1 MICMV
6 FKWKLIRIKTLVSEM
21 RHNNCLISTEG
32 LKKFEVELIYFTK
45 SCLILHFAC
54 TQLDPCLKN
63 YFQLEGDLPGP
74 NRLQQLNGHEIDLHS
89 RKINCPRLLDSTIS
103 ARAQAGAIALKLKI
117 TTMFSHSYQ
126 RRLVMKSGKHQ

>member
-32 LKKFEVELIYFTK
+32 LKKFEFELEKLFDLT
-45 SCLILHFAC
+45 FAC

-63 YFQLEGDLPGP
+63 YF
-74 NRLQQLNGHEIDLHS
+74 
-89 RKINCPRLLDSTIS
+89 
-103 ARAQAGAIALKLKI
+103 
-117 TTMFSHSYQ
+117 
-126 RRLVMKSGKHQ
+126 

>member
-1 MICMV
+1 MV

-21 RHNNCLISTEG
+21 RHNNCLISTES
-32 LKKFEVELIYFTK
+32 LKKFEFELVYFTK

-54 TQLDPCLKN
+54 TQLDPCL
-63 YFQLEGDLPGP
+63 
-74 NRLQQLNGHEIDLHS
+74 RLQQLNGHEIDLHS

-117 TTMFSHSYQ
+117 TTMFSHSY
-126 RRLVMKSGKHQ
+126 